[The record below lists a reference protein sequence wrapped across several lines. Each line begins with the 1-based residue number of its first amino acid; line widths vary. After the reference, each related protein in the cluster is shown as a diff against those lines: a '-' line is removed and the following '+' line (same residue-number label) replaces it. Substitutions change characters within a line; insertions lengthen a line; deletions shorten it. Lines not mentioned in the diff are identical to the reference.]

1 MTKRSHHRTPRC
13 CPRDA
18 VLVTAVVLVGLR
30 PPGSGHY
37 GPARFA
43 PSLRTRVAAVQQ
55 ATYPGGAQGFW
66 WLD

>member
-1 MTKRSHHRTPRC
+1 MR
-13 CPRDA
+13 
-18 VLVTAVVLVGLR
+18 VLLTAAVLVGLR

-43 PSLRTRVAAVQQ
+43 PSLRTRVAAEQQ
-55 ATYPGGAQGFW
+55 ATYPGAAHGFR